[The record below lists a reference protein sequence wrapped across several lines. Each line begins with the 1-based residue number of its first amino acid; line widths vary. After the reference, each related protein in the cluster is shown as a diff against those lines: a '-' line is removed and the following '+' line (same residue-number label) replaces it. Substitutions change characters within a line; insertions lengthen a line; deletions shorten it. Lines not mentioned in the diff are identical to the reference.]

1 MSDDLREQV
10 SSLPDSPGIYRFYDK
25 SGTLIYVGK
34 AKSLRKRVN
43 SYFTKQS
50 QYNRKT
56 ERLVSE
62 IRHLEFTLANSE
74 FDALLL
80 ENNFIK
86 QYQPRY
92 NILLKDDKTFPYL
105 CILKEPFPR
114 IIYTRKYIPQHG
126 EYFGPYSSVVS
137 MKSVLEL
144 VRKLYTIRTCNL
156 ILTQENIQK
165 KKFKVCL
172 EYHLGNC
179 KGPCEGLQKEQLY
192 LEDIHHARNIL
203 RGNLSIV
210 ENHFREQM
218 TEAASQMEFERA
230 EQYRSKLDLLDKFQ
244 AKSLVVNRK
253 ITGIDVI
260 TITSTEQESLINFMQ
275 IREGAIVFS
284 KNVEIKKKMDE
295 SDEDLITMVAQ
306 QIRNDIKSAHN
317 LILSNI
323 PLQVTDP
330 LIENIVPV
338 IGDKRKLIE
347 LSLKNVLYLK
357 GKKEAQRHE
366 LQDRYLGALQ
376 ELQKSLSL
384 KQLPRIIECFD
395 NSNFQGTDPVASM
408 VRFVDGKPDKSGYR
422 HFNIKTVHGSNDFA
436 SMREIVGRR
445 YRRLID
451 ENQELPN
458 LIIIDGGKGQLG
470 SAVDAL
476 SELQLYGKIPVVGI
490 AKRLEEIYYP
500 NDPIPLHIHKKSQG
514 LKLMQQIRDE
524 AHRFAIT
531 FHRLKRSKSS
541 LISEL
546 ETVEGIG
553 SRTIDILLQTF
564 KSVKKILGATP
575 EELEKAVGKSKS
587 SIILEWAKNKK
598 DTG

>member
-179 KGPCEGLQKEQLY
+179 KGPCEGLQQEQLY

-598 DTG
+598 DAE

>member
-126 EYFGPYSSVVS
+126 EYFGPYSSVAS

-179 KGPCEGLQKEQLY
+179 KGPCEGLQQEQLY

-458 LIIIDGGKGQLG
+458 LIIVDGGKGQLG